1 VTNQKNHAGR
11 KLKDPSSRD
20 AELSVVGDESLPNE
34 SFDLVELENEMDDC
48 VDRLQKGLRGIVA
61 RVERVSPQIL
71 DPIRVE
77 YDGHR
82 GVLAEYAAVSVK
94 DGSTLMV
101 NAYSEEYVKELMR
114 AFQSSNLGLSPVQ
127 ANPTSIRITV
137 PKPDLDK
144 RRELVRQA
152 SELAETAR
160 IAIRNARHKGQ
171 KAIKHDVDEKV
182 VGKDEAKG
190 EGKKL
195 DVATQKRT
203 AEVDS
208 VIERARKV
216 LMDKETV

>member
-1 VTNQKNHAGR
+1 MIQ
-11 KLKDPSSRD
+11 
-20 AELSVVGDESLPNE
+20 
-34 SFDLVELENEMDDC
+34 
-48 VDRLQKGLRGIVA
+48 
-61 RVERVSPQIL
+61 
-71 DPIRVE
+71 
-77 YDGHR
+77 
-82 GVLAEYAAVSVK
+82 
-94 DGSTLMV
+94 
-101 NAYSEEYVKELMR
+101 YVKELMR

-190 EGKKL
+190 EGKK
-195 DVATQKRT
+195 VRHA
-203 AEVDS
+203 
-208 VIERARKV
+208 IARCARGHGGSHCTRRS
-216 LMDKETV
+216 LM